1 MALLEDEVST
11 LEDAAF
17 YFSDSKDVR
26 ECVCVCVCV
35 CVYVCVGV
43 YVCACVRTTV

>member
-11 LEDAAF
+11 LEDSAF

-26 ECVCVCVCV
+26 ECVCMCMYIYVCVC
-35 CVYVCVGV
+35 
-43 YVCACVRTTV
+43 ARERAD